1 MFIVGSQSGSLFG
14 FGQPTGTLFIET
26 VAQTPEPGSFV
37 LLGSGLLGLA
47 GVIHRK
53 LSR

>member
-14 FGQPTGTLFIET
+14 FGVQPTGTLFIET

-37 LLGSGLLGLA
+37 LLGSGLWGSLG
-47 GVIHRK
+47 
-53 LSR
+53 